1 MTPGL
6 NVRGHPG
13 SRKLPDT
20 DREEECAILGRLVPT
35 IDGRC
40 RPTGTVQLDHALDRG
55 TPLESD
61 AF

>member
-1 MTPGL
+1 MTHGI
-6 NVRGHPG
+6 NARCRPG

-20 DREEECAILGRLVPT
+20 DREEECVILGRLVPT

-40 RPTGTVQLDHALDRG
+40 RSTGALQLDYALVRG

>member
-1 MTPGL
+1 MTHGI
-6 NVRGHPG
+6 NARCRPG

-20 DREEECAILGRLVPT
+20 DREEECAIFWPG
-35 IDGRC
+35 C
-40 RPTGTVQLDHALDRG
+40 RSTGAIQLDHALVRG